1 MLAAIGSLDIAD
13 AGLMVLTFLRANRL
27 ILMAL
32 GEGGGVRYAVEAAN

>member
-13 AGLMVLTFLRANRL
+13 AGLMVYL

-32 GEGGGVRYAVEAAN
+32 GEGGGVRYAVEAAS